1 MTFSFSG
8 NTSTMTKT
16 RTFSF
21 SYAVAYMSSTTYK
34 VNMEYV
40 AKKTLTFTAWLL
52 KNGTTLAISIGGTNI
67 TGVQANDDA
76 QEYFGDVAS
85 VLGVVQDQSMYSN
98 LFHSNGTSTATIGT
112 NTFTVTNYV
121 ANTLP
126 ETIQLCNGETTV
138 LTGYNLSEGTP
149 SGSTYE
155 LPAYVD
161 IAGSTTSN
169 GTTRPF
175 AFTFQV
181 TAFTIA

>member
-21 SYAVAYMSSTTYK
+21 TYTVAYMSSTTYK

-40 AKKTLTFTAWLL
+40 AKKTVTFTAWFL
-52 KNGTTLAISIGGTNI
+52 KNGTTLAISTNGGNI
-67 TGVQANDDA
+67 TGAQASNDV

-85 VLGVVQDQSMYSN
+85 VLGFVQDQSLYSN
-98 LFHSNGTSTATIGT
+98 LFHSNGTSTVTIGT
-112 NTFTVTNYV
+112 NTFAVTNYA

-126 ETIQLCNGETTV
+126 ETIQRCNGETTV
-138 LTGYNLSEGTP
+138 LTAYNLSEGTP

-155 LPAYVD
+155 LPANVY
-161 IAGSTTSN
+161 IAGSTTAN

-175 AFTFQV
+175 SFTFQV